1 MSMAFLAGTM
11 TIIIMIML
19 VWLVL
24 QVIASWMI
32 FTKAGEAGW
41 KALIPIY
48 SSYLVYKIAWN
59 TAWFWLVLVSGIVSS
74 FLRTQSDNGPLMI
87 LGQGLIIATTVIGCI
102 NYYKLS
108 KSFGHGIGFTLG
120 LIFLN
125 PIFLLI
131 LGLDSSG
138 YEGPQ

>member
-1 MSMAFLAGTM
+1 MAFLAGTM

-131 LGLDSSG
+131 LGLDSSS